1 MSSKS
6 RVERVVEGLVPVRR
20 PTGGRVPRLPVA
32 ALSSTGTSSMTYGI
46 AAVDASG
53 RVSERGV
60 LRALGWRT
68 GDRVRAWCSG
78 NAVIVRS
85 CVDGELAVAERGR
98 VPIPS
103 LLRER
108 CAIRPGDR
116 VMLAG
121 SAEYGVLI
129 VHTMSTVEAM
139 LAQHH
144 AAHDDQ
150 EPGEAL

>member
-6 RVERVVEGLVPVRR
+6 RAECVVEGLVPVRR
-20 PTGGRVPRLPVA
+20 PIGGRVPRLPVA
-32 ALSSTGTSSMTYGI
+32 ALSSTGTASMTYGI

-68 GDRVRAWCSG
+68 GDRVRVWCSR

-116 VMLAG
+116 VLLAG
-121 SAEYGVLI
+121 SAEYGVLL

-144 AAHDDQ
+144 AACNGQ
-150 EPGEAL
+150 ESGEAL